1 MRDACDV
8 TKGDLLVA
16 VGVQVES
23 VMVEGDTTY
32 VSWGE
37 KRLMDTFHKGDVVL
51 DIYPSKCPNC
61 GFQLVRPEHE

>member
-1 MRDACDV
+1 MRRACDV
-8 TKGDLLVA
+8 TKGDLLVTS
-16 VGVQVES
+16 GVHVES

-37 KRLMDTFHKGDVVL
+37 RRLVDTFHKGDVVL

-61 GFQLVRPEHE
+61 GYQLVRPGDE